1 MAKNITLMGANYPD
15 VPAVQLPITGGG
27 VATFVDVDEVLYVY
41 TATLATYI
49 NLYRVGK
56 VVMCIMVNGTVTINA
71 DGYIAVNGSPVS
83 IPSGYRPYA
92 IFNTMETYQKTR
104 MTFQNDGT
112 IIVENKQSTT
122 SVLRFGATWIT
133 QDDFPT

>member
-27 VATFVDVDEVLYVY
+27 VATFVDVDEVLFVY
-41 TATLATYI
+41 TETIATYI

-56 VVMCIMVNGTVTINA
+56 VVMCTMINGTVTI
-71 DGYIAVNGSPVS
+71 DSEGRITVNGTPIL
-83 IPSGYRPYA
+83 IPSGYRPYSS
-92 IFNTMETYQKTR
+92 FNVMETYQKVR
-104 MTFQNDGT
+104 MSFDSGGYIYVTD
-112 IIVENKQSTT
+112 KQSTT

-133 QDDFPT
+133 QDAFPT